1 MPLSQL
7 WQSSG
12 SMSADGSADE
22 PSSED
27 KSDQVKRFLK
37 RQRQTA
43 KARAAS
49 LRSRA
54 IKHLAKSAALQPPQ
68 HPADKFKDDLQQD
81 SEINQPG
88 SHQTSCR
95 VRRLRLLVS
104 YLVAWCAAILKFV
117 LDISNKV
124 EHTLVVGIVDDM
136 NCRLASIPSDA
147 PQWRQSRVVAV
158 MNCVQRFM
166 VCWKASETPDTSQE
180 TYHHRLSFSV
190 CAPMTVLPK
199 SDRDTIGSE
208 LKSRILTFLGQTSSR
223 YRHLNLP
230 SALIQ
235 NARIQAVMLVF
246 DSLKTNIAIMKQFR
260 QSVFMYHKQQR
271 QERRDSENKTLHP
284 LLGVFCFLHQ
294 LNLSRQPILCGI
306 SGFWASVVR
315 LSHLFENQNF
325 RGQFRSALLH
335 VLCDSFVV
343 IPVTSLP
350 GSTSEWRRERAS
362 LYRTGSVTKNG
373 CTFTRCFP
381 RGTMATRP
389 KRPSLIFALGNAARA
404 RVWKS
409 EKITQFYTSSKVL
422 FADFF
427 DWVPSALVLQ
437 MEALRPSFAVPQ
449 GDRLLTLGPW
459 VVYKNLWFKLDAL
472 GLQVW
477 QNISQWNV
485 TCFYFIP

>member
-1 MPLSQL
+1 
-7 WQSSG
+7 
-12 SMSADGSADE
+12 
-22 PSSED
+22 
-27 KSDQVKRFLK
+27 
-37 RQRQTA
+37 
-43 KARAAS
+43 
-49 LRSRA
+49 
-54 IKHLAKSAALQPPQ
+54 
-68 HPADKFKDDLQQD
+68 
-81 SEINQPG
+81 
-88 SHQTSCR
+88 
-95 VRRLRLLVS
+95 
-104 YLVAWCAAILKFV
+104 
-117 LDISNKV
+117 
-124 EHTLVVGIVDDM
+124 
-136 NCRLASIPSDA
+136 
-147 PQWRQSRVVAV
+147 
-158 MNCVQRFM
+158 
-166 VCWKASETPDTSQE
+166 
-180 TYHHRLSFSV
+180 
-190 CAPMTVLPK
+190 MTVLPK

-246 DSLKTNIAIMKQFR
+246 DSLKTNVAIMKQFR

-294 LNLSRQPILCGI
+294 LNLARQPILCGI

-350 GSTSEWRRERAS
+350 SGTSEWRRERAS
-362 LYRTGSVTKNG
+362 LYRTGRCYKKRLHFHQMLSSWDNG
-373 CTFTRCFP
+373 GP
-381 RGTMATRP
+381 VP
-389 KRPSLIFALGNAARA
+389 KGHHSFLHWAMLQGQESGRA
-404 RVWKS
+404 RKLRN
-409 EKITQFYTSSKVL
+409 FTSSKVL
-422 FADFF
+422 FAVFF

-437 MEALRPSFAVPQ
+437 MDALWPSFAVPQ

-459 VVYKNLWFKLDAL
+459 VVYRNFWFKLDAL

-477 QNISQWNV
+477 QKISQWKV
-485 TCFYFIP
+485 TCFYFIPWSPLSLPLVLVGFGGLGNDNGARDMCTL

>member
-54 IKHLAKSAALQPPQ
+54 IKHLAKSATLQPPQ

-180 TYHHRLSFSV
+180 TYHHRRSFSV
-190 CAPMTVLPK
+190 CTPMTVLPK

-294 LNLSRQPILCGI
+294 LNLARQPILCGI

-362 LYRTGSVTKNG
+362 LYRTGSVTTKRLHFHQMLSSWDNG
-373 CTFTRCFP
+373 DPSQKAITHFCTGQCCKGKSLEERENY
-381 RGTMATRP
+381 AILQVA
-389 KRPSLIFALGNAARA
+389 KYYSLIFSTGFPVPLSYRWKHCDPALQYLKA
-404 RVWKS
+404 
-409 EKITQFYTSSKVL
+409 T
-422 FADFF
+422 D
-427 DWVPSALVLQ
+427 
-437 MEALRPSFAVPQ
+437 
-449 GDRLLTLGPW
+449 
-459 VVYKNLWFKLDAL
+459 
-472 GLQVW
+472 
-477 QNISQWNV
+477 
-485 TCFYFIP
+485 C